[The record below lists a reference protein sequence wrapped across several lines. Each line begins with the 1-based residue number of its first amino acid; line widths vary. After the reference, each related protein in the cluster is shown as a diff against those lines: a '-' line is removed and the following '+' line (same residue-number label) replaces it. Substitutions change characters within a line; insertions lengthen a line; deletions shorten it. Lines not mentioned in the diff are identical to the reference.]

1 MRARNLAITA
11 CVLAANASLAL
22 AQIDQ
27 RGTVVRWADYYA
39 TAYRVPPEL
48 VRSIIEVESGWQ
60 PGAVSSKGAAGLMQ
74 LMPATAVTFGVRS
87 RFDAADNIRGGVAY
101 LSHLLRL
108 FRGDLRLALAAYIAG
123 EKAILRD
130 GLAYSSP
137 EVFAYVNRVT
147 VRYRARLL
155 QRGFEGGASP

>member
-1 MRARNLAITA
+1 MAA

-22 AQIDQ
+22 AQINQ
-27 RGTVVRWADYYA
+27 RGTAARWADYYA
-39 TAYRVPPEL
+39 ATYQVPPDL
-48 VRSIIEVESGWQ
+48 VRSIIEIESGWQ
-60 PGAVSSKGAAGLMQ
+60 SRAVSNRGAAGLMQ

-87 RFDAADNIRGGVAY
+87 RFDAVENIRGGVAY

-123 EKAILRD
+123 EKPILQA
-130 GLAYSSP
+130 GLAYSNP
-137 EVFAYVNRVT
+137 DVFAYVNKVT